1 MDTLAHGLW
10 AAAAAKATNR
20 VVQEKIRT
28 GWVAFWGVLPDLV
41 SFTPA
46 ICWMLWLV
54 VMKGVAFSE
63 VPRPELLPPEVRAK
77 FFIFRLTSALYHPS
91 HSIIIF
97 ACVFFLVWAVRW
109 YRLNYY
115 RGIKIPNVTAT
126 PATPYWEMCGWLLH
140 ILIDIPSHTLRLYP
154 TPFLWPLSDM
164 KVDGISWGRPWFMAL
179 NYSAL
184 ITVFIVLRLRS
195 GRRKGEKVAA
205 GVEAREN
212 MN

>member
-10 AAAAAKATNR
+10 AVAAAKTANS
-20 VVQEKIRT
+20 VAQKKIRT
-28 GWVAFWGVLPDLV
+28 GWVLFWGVLPDLF

-54 VMKGVAFSE
+54 LVKGVPYAQ

-77 FFIFRLTSALYHPS
+77 FLVFRLTDALYHPS
-91 HSIIIF
+91 HSLIIF
-97 ACVFFLVWAVRW
+97 ACVFFLVWAARW

-115 RGIKIPNVTAT
+115 RGVKLPVVAAT
-126 PATPYWEMCGWLLH
+126 PAAPPWEMCGWLLH

-154 TPFLWPLSDM
+154 TPFLWPLSDL

-179 NYSAL
+179 NYGAL
-184 ITVFIVLRLRS
+184 LTMFIVLRLRAK
-195 GRRKGEKVAA
+195 RKQPEAA
-205 GVEAREN
+205 RTAAAANGN
-212 MN
+212 